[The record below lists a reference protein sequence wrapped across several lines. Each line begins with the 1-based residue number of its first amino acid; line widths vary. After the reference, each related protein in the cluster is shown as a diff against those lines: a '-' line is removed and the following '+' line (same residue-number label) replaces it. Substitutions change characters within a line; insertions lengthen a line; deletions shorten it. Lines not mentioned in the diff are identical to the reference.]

1 MDTSTTE
8 NDVVIDT
15 NEGEGETSNDTVS
28 ISKSEYEKLNQT
40 LGSYKRELKDLRK
53 AKEDSSKET
62 SKTNTKSEEVS
73 SNDSKLLERLEKVA
87 LRQANITHED
97 DIALA
102 KLTAKK
108 WGVDL
113 EDIVSDEDFKV
124 KLERQQRDRDN
135 TLATSNIKGGT
146 GSSQAKNTPEYW
158 ITKGVPPSRSD
169 IPDRKVR
176 AKIARAMMANTKSSK
191 TFYND

>member
-62 SKTNTKSEEVS
+62 SKTNAKSDNDS
-73 SNDSKLLERLEKVA
+73 SNESKLLERLEKVA

-108 WGVDL
+108 WNVDL
-113 EDIVSDEDFKV
+113 EDVLSDEDFKI
-124 KLERQQRDRDN
+124 KLERNQRDRDN
-135 TLATSNIKGGT
+135 ALATSNIKGSA
-146 GSSQAKNTPEYW
+146 GSSNAKNTPEYW
-158 ITKGVPPSRSD
+158 IAKGIPPSRTD
-169 IPDRKVR
+169 VPDRKTR
-176 AKIARAMMANTKSSK
+176 AQIARALMASTKSNK